1 MTKTRKP
8 YEESY
13 RRLEEITESL
23 NRDEIGIDDLVA
35 KTREALEA
43 ARACMDILNRQ
54 QGDFEALEKEFDQLL
69 GDEPAGAD
77 S

>member
-1 MTKTRKP
+1 VTKTKKP

-35 KTREALEA
+35 KTREALDA
-43 ARACMDILNRQ
+43 ARVCMDILKRQ
-54 QGDFEALEKEFDQLL
+54 QGEFSTLEKEFNQLL
-69 GDEPAGAD
+69 MDEGPAAED
-77 S
+77 

>member
-69 GDEPAGAD
+69 GDEPAGGD